1 MTPTGTR
8 ARRAARR
15 TPVRSIRRRRG
26 AARHLR
32 ALLAGAALATVGAAA
47 VWLAGVMGSSPLLTI
62 DHIAVDGNVRMSR
75 GEVIGL
81 LDALRGQNLF
91 RADLAAGRSTLL
103 SSGWVRDATLR
114 RVLPST
120 VHVNVT
126 EREPIGLGRFGARL
140 YAVDA
145 SGSIVDEIDPRLA
158 ELDLPII
165 DGLSAGPEGA
175 DPVVRERRAALAT
188 RVIEDIDLESPL
200 GTRLSQVDVANP
212 HDAVVLLSG
221 DPASIHLGEEQFA
234 ARLDAYVNLVPV
246 LRHHVPHI
254 DSVDM
259 RFERLVYVNPAAGEP
274 AGRGGGVRRAGG

>member
-8 ARRAARR
+8 VRRAARKA
-15 TPVRSIRRRRG
+15 PVRSIRRRG
-26 AARHLR
+26 AARHPR
-32 ALLAGAALATVGAAA
+32 AVLAVATWIAVGTA
-47 VWLAGVMGSSPLLTI
+47 VVWAAGVVRSAPLLTI

-81 LDALRGQNLF
+81 LETLQGQNLF
-91 RADLAAGRSTLL
+91 LADLAAGRASLL
-103 SSGWVRDATLR
+103 SSGWVRGATLR

-120 VHVNVT
+120 VHVTVN

-158 ELDLPII
+158 DLGLPII

-188 RVIEDIDLESPL
+188 RVLEDIGLTSPL

-212 HDAVVLLSG
+212 NDAVVLLSG
-221 DPASIHLGEEQFA
+221 DPVLIHLGDEQFA
-234 ARLDAYVNLVPV
+234 ARLDAYVSLVPV
-246 LRHHVPHI
+246 LRHHVPDI
-254 DSVDM
+254 DAVDM
-259 RFERLVYVNPAAGEP
+259 RFERLVYVHPAAGEP
-274 AGRGGGVRRAGG
+274 AGRGGAGG